1 MKTTSKT
8 LLTLLLLG
16 CSTLGYALYVQA
28 NSSGRTGATQLNGDG
43 CICHGAAS
51 SAVSVRISGPDT
63 VLIGSTSTYTVTITG
78 GPLVRA
84 GTNIAA
90 SSGTLDVVA
99 GSGLRKVGNELTH
112 STPKAPANNAVSFEF
127 TFTAPS
133 AAGNAILYANGNS
146 VNFNGNSAGDQWNFA
161 PNKTVVVSATSSAP
175 MPSRPAGFELA
186 QNFPNP
192 FNPSTTIQFTIP
204 QDDAVRLKVFDAS
217 GREVQTL
224 VNGRTS
230 KGTHTVSF
238 NAANLASGVYLYRLE
253 TSTFSET
260 KKMLLVK

>member
-1 MKTTSKT
+1 MKTLSKT
-8 LLTLLLLG
+8 LLVLLLLV
-16 CSTLGYALYVQA
+16 CSTLGYALYVQG
-28 NSSGRTGATQLNGDG
+28 NSGGRTGATQLNGSG
-43 CICHGAAS
+43 CTCHGSAS
-51 SAVSVRISGPDT
+51 SAVSVTIAGPDT
-63 VLIGSTSTYTVTITG
+63 VLVGSTNTYTVIITG

-84 GTNIAA
+84 GTNIAT
-90 SSGTLDVVA
+90 SSGTLDVLA

-112 STPKAPANNAVSFEF
+112 STPKAPVSGAVSFEF

-133 AAGNAILYANGNS
+133 VAGNVILYANGNS
-146 VNFNGNSAGDQWNFA
+146 VNFNGNNTGDQWNFA
-161 PNKTVVVSATSSAP
+161 PNKTVVVSTTSSAP
-175 MPSRPAGFELA
+175 TQSRPVGFELS

-192 FNPSTTIQFTIP
+192 FNPSTTIQFTLS
-204 QDDAVRLKVFDAS
+204 QDDAVRLKVFDAN

-224 VNGRTS
+224 VNGHTS